1 MRNTYSVYVRN
12 ADSGPACYY
21 RIVQYVE
28 ELDRKGQGAVRSA
41 LTKKEFCANLNC
53 ANGIRKKLLQGIL
66 YMRILR
72 RRLLALLTD
81 LILYRPGTV
90 VIQRELIPRRLP
102 LLFDT
107 LVRMIGRNADI
118 IWDFDDDIFESGEI
132 SGREKKLLLEQ
143 SSMIIVVSTYLKQ
156 LLPVEYRDK
165 VIVLPTTEKCFLKDS
180 QEDMLKQRKKTYAK
194 EVSLVWAG
202 TSGNLNHLEPVINEL
217 DAAAKRLQDTCRKS
231 MKLVVVCNRSYQAPC
246 TLKHLKVENIPWSR
260 QNAQKS
266 IRNAHIAIMPLKNTQ
281 FAEGK
286 GGFKLV
292 QCMASGIPAIASD
305 VGYNREIVNQKTGFL
320 IRNGSSGAW
329 EEAVCCL
336 AGDGKRWED
345 SCRGAYEKYRND
357 FNFMDNL
364 AVWEK
369 LLMGGHSGQ

>member
-1 MRNTYSVYVRN
+1 MRKAYSVYVRN

-28 ELDRKGQGAVRSA
+28 ELERMRRGAVKSA

-53 ANGIRKKLLQGIL
+53 ADGIKKKLLQGIL
-66 YMRILR
+66 YIRILR
-72 RRLLALLTD
+72 RRLLGILTD
-81 LILYRPGTV
+81 LVIYRPETV
-90 VIQRELIPRRLP
+90 VIQRELIPRRMP
-102 LLFDT
+102 LLLGA
-107 LVRMIGRNADI
+107 LVRMIGKNADI

-132 SGREKKLLLEQ
+132 SRREKKLLLEQ
-143 SSMIIVVSTYLKQ
+143 SSRIIVVSTYLKQ

-165 VIVLPTTEKCFLKDS
+165 VTVLPTTEKCFLKDS
-180 QEDMLKQRKKTYAK
+180 QEDMLKRRKKTYAK
-194 EVSLVWAG
+194 EVSLIWAG
-202 TSGNLNHLEPVINEL
+202 TSGNLRHLSLVINEL
-217 DAAAKRLQDTCRKS
+217 DAAARRLQDTCRKS
-231 MKLVVVCNRSYQAPC
+231 MKLVIVCNRSYQAPC
-246 TLKHLKVENIPWSR
+246 TLKHLKVENISWSR
-260 QNAQKS
+260 KNAQKC
-266 IRNAHIAIMPLKNTQ
+266 IRNAHIAIMPLMNTR

-305 VGYNREIVNQKTGFL
+305 VGYNREIVNQQTGFL
-320 IRNGSSGAW
+320 IKNGSSGAW

-336 AGDGKRWED
+336 AGDKKRWED
-345 SCRGAYEKYRND
+345 CCSGAYEKYRND

-369 LLMGGHSGQ
+369 LLIGGSDR